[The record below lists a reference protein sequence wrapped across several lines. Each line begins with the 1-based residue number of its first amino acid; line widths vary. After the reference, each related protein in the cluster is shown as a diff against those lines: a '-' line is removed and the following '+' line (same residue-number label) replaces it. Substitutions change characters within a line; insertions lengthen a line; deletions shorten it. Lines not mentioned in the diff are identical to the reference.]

1 MTPLDLTAE
10 ERSLL
15 DMVRTMLDETEYAV
29 PWSDSTTPSHH
40 QPSDPSD
47 PPVDPAL
54 NQNQNHHDQGQRQDR
69 GPQGLSGQRMETSR
83 EETERREAKKI
94 RQLGAAVVRL
104 WAETFK
110 GTQIFDIVRAMGMSL
125 EIYGGLLRESC

>member
-29 PWSDSTTPSHH
+29 PWSDNATPNHAT
-40 QPSDPSD
+40 DPNE
-47 PPVDPAL
+47 PPVDPSL
-54 NQNQNHHDQGQRQDR
+54 QQNPSPQQQNQQQQ
-69 GPQGLSGQRMETSR
+69 SGTLTR